1 MKCGKIRVLVT
12 RTIFL
17 AEFKIRLNDN
27 FVQKWNSRISES
39 SRATFYSLSSN
50 FNFQLYLETVKV
62 KKFRIALG
70 KLRLSSHL
78 LEIEVGRCD
87 QTEHQ

>member
-1 MKCGKIRVLVT
+1 MWLSQGIGNKNNV
-12 RTIFL
+12 L

-27 FVQKWNSRISES
+27 FVQNWNSRISES

-62 KKFRIALG
+62 KMFRIALS
-70 KLRLSSHL
+70 KLRLSSH
-78 LEIEVGRCD
+78 
-87 QTEHQ
+87 